1 MLSSLLPGMRQFR
14 TPLAAGA
21 VLMVSI
27 VLWIGV
33 DRLAGPAATGPA
45 RDAHQLAAAAGRP
58 VALAALGFAAFLTG
72 VVWQSVWQFS
82 VRAVRRRLGPRSSRE
97 VYATTSRA
105 VFAGLSKRVLAQLT
119 EVVSTRLRRE
129 LSMSGP
135 HADEFRGALNRLTEG
150 NGGVDATDRLVRSG
164 AEALTPPAARELLE
178 LVPARLITAEK
189 DLWTSW
195 DQARAEAEFR
205 STLAVPLGALAGTLA
220 IVYHPLW
227 WLGVLI
233 VPVLV
238 QIADESARRG
248 TEVLLEAVRAQ
259 KAPLFDV
266 GTMPPVRWTVR
277 VAADTAAQEVSA
289 SAGQ

>member
-33 DRLAGPAATGPA
+33 DRLAGPAATGLA
-45 RDAHQLAAAAGRP
+45 RDAHQLATAAGRP

-82 VRAVRRRLGPRSSRE
+82 VRAVRRRLGPRTSRE

-105 VFAGLSKRVLAQLT
+105 VFAGLSNRVLAQLT

-129 LSMSGP
+129 LSMSGT

-164 AEALTPPAARELLE
+164 AEALTPTAARELLE

-277 VAADTAAQEVSA
+277 VAADTAAQKVSA

>member
-1 MLSSLLPGMRQFR
+1 MLASLLPGLRQFR

-21 VLMVSI
+21 VLVVSI
-27 VLWIGV
+27 VLCIGV
-33 DRLAGPAATGPA
+33 GKLTGPGATGLA
-45 RDAHQLAAAAGRP
+45 RDAQQLARAAGRP
-58 VALAALGFAAFLTG
+58 VALAALGFVAFLTG

-82 VRAVRRRLGPRSSRE
+82 VRAVCRRLGPRSTRE
-97 VYATTSRA
+97 AYATTSRA
-105 VFAGLSKRVLAQLT
+105 VFAGLSKRVLAELT
-119 EVVSTRLRRE
+119 DVVATRLRRE
-129 LSMSGP
+129 LSTSGT
-135 HADEFRGALNRLTEG
+135 HAEEFRGALNRLTEG
-150 NGGVDATDRLVRSG
+150 NGDANATERLVRSG
-164 AEALTPPAARELLE
+164 AESLTPLAARELLE

-220 IVYHPLW
+220 IMYHPLW

-238 QIADESARRG
+238 QIAGESARRG
-248 TEVLLEAVRAQ
+248 TGVLLEAVRAQ

-277 VAADTAAQEVSA
+277 NAAGAAAQEVSA